1 MMDKLKTNVEA
12 VQRGIREA
20 AEKAGRDP
28 AEITLLAATKYA
40 SAEQMNALIAL
51 GVQDVGENRV
61 QALLEKWDALDK
73 ENLRVHFIG
82 SLQKNKVKYIADKVC
97 MIHSLDSV
105 ELAREIDKQC
115 KKHGKVM
122 DVLVEINCAREE
134 NKGGVAPE
142 DAEALCM
149 ALAEFE
155 HVRLRGF
162 MTMAPKSPEKA
173 QYYKY
178 FSETFALCLDLWTKK
193 LHNIDIPMMMSMGM
207 SDSYDVGIACGSTLV
222 RVGSSLFVDKN
233 M

>member
-28 AEITLLAATKYA
+28 AEVTLLAATKYA

-73 ENLRVHFIG
+73 EKLRVHFIG

-115 KKHGKVM
+115 KKHGRVM

-178 FSETFALCLDLWTKK
+178 FSETFALCLDIWTKK
-193 LHNIDIPMMMSMGM
+193 LHNIDIPMIMSMGM
-207 SDSYDVGIACGSTLV
+207 SDSYDVAIACGSTLV
-222 RVGSSLFVDKN
+222 RVGSGLFC
-233 M
+233 

>member
-1 MMDKLKTNVEA
+1 MDKLKTNVEA

-40 SAEQMNALIAL
+40 SVEQINALPAL
-51 GVQDVGENRV
+51 GVYDIGENRV

-73 ENLRVHFIG
+73 QNLRVHFIG

-97 MIHSLDSV
+97 MIHSLDSL

-122 DVLVEINCAREE
+122 DVLLEINCANEE
-134 NKGGVAPE
+134 SKGGVAPE
-142 DAEALCM
+142 DAEELCL
-149 ALAEFE
+149 ALAQFE
-155 HVRLRGF
+155 SIRLRGF
-162 MTMAPKSPEKA
+162 MTMAPKCPEKA

-178 FSETFALCLDLWTKK
+178 FSETFDQCLDIWTKK
-193 LHNIDIPMMMSMGM
+193 LHNIGIPMIMSMGM
-207 SDSYDVGIACGSTLV
+207 SDSYEVAIACSSTLV
-222 RVGSSLFVDKN
+222 RVGSGLFC
-233 M
+233 

>member
-1 MMDKLKTNVEA
+1 MDKLKTNVEA
-12 VQRGIREA
+12 VQRGICEA

-28 AEITLLAATKYA
+28 AEVTLLAATKYA

-73 ENLRVHFIG
+73 EKLRVHFIG

-115 KKHGKVM
+115 KKHGRVM

-178 FSETFALCLDLWTKK
+178 FSETFALCLDIWTKK
-193 LHNIDIPMMMSMGM
+193 LHNIDIPMIMSMGM

-222 RVGSSLFVDKN
+222 RVGSGLFC
-233 M
+233 

>member
-1 MMDKLKTNVEA
+1 MDKLKTNVEA

-20 AEKAGRDP
+20 AESAGRDP
-28 AEITLLAATKYA
+28 AGITLLAATKYA
-40 SAEQMNALIAL
+40 SAEQINALPAL
-51 GVQDVGENRV
+51 GVHDIGENRV
-61 QALLEKWDALDK
+61 QALLEKWEALDK

-122 DVLVEINCAREE
+122 DVLVEINCACEQS
-134 NKGGVAPE
+134 KGGVAPE
-142 DAEALCM
+142 HAEALCQ
-149 ALAEFE
+149 ALAELE

-162 MTMAPKSPEKA
+162 MTMAPKCPEKT

-178 FSETFALCLDLWTKK
+178 FSETFALCLDIWTKK
-193 LHNIDIPMMMSMGM
+193 LHNIDMPMIMSMGM
-207 SDSYDVGIACGSTLV
+207 SNSYDVGIACGSTLV
-222 RVGSSLFVDKN
+222 RVGSSLFC
-233 M
+233 

>member
-1 MMDKLKTNVEA
+1 MDKLKTNVEA

-20 AEKAGRDP
+20 AEKAGRDS

-134 NKGGVAPE
+134 NKGGVVPE

-162 MTMAPKSPEKA
+162 MTMATKSPEKA

-178 FSETFALCLDLWTKK
+178 FSETFALCLDIWTKK
-193 LHNIDIPMMMSMGM
+193 LHNIDIPMIMSMGM

-222 RVGSSLFVDKN
+222 RVGSGLFC
-233 M
+233 

>member
-1 MMDKLKTNVEA
+1 MDKLKTNVEA
-12 VQRGIREA
+12 VQRGICEA

-28 AEITLLAATKYA
+28 AEVTLLAATKYA

-178 FSETFALCLDLWTKK
+178 FSETFALCLDIWTKK
-193 LHNIDIPMMMSMGM
+193 LHNIDIPMIMSMGM

-222 RVGSSLFVDKN
+222 RVGSGLFC
-233 M
+233 

>member
-1 MMDKLKTNVEA
+1 MDKLKTNVEA
-12 VQRGIREA
+12 VQRGICEA
-20 AEKAGRDP
+20 AEKAGRNP
-28 AEITLLAATKYA
+28 AEVTLLAATKYA

-115 KKHGKVM
+115 KKHGRVM

-178 FSETFALCLDLWTKK
+178 FSETFALCLDIWTKK
-193 LHNIDIPMMMSMGM
+193 LHNIDIPMIMSMGM

-222 RVGSSLFVDKN
+222 RVGSSLFC
-233 M
+233 

>member
-1 MMDKLKTNVEA
+1 MDKLKTNVEA

-73 ENLRVHFIG
+73 EKLRVHFIG

-142 DAEALCM
+142 DAEALCR

-178 FSETFALCLDLWTKK
+178 FSETFALCLDIWTKK
-193 LHNIDIPMMMSMGM
+193 LHNIDIPMIMSMGM

-222 RVGSSLFVDKN
+222 RVGSGLFC
-233 M
+233 

>member
-1 MMDKLKTNVEA
+1 MTEKLQTNVAA
-12 VQRGIREA
+12 VQAGIREA
-20 AEKAGRDP
+20 ARKAGRDP
-28 AEITLLAATKYA
+28 ASVTLLAATKYA
-40 SAEQMNALIAL
+40 TVEQINALPAL
-51 GVQDVGENRV
+51 GVYDVGENRV

-97 MIHSLDSV
+97 MIHSLDSI

-122 DVLVEINCAREE
+122 DVLVEINCACEE
-134 NKGGVAPE
+134 SKGGVAP
-142 DAEALCM
+142 AEAETLCLS
-149 ALAEFE
+149 LAAFE
-155 HVRLRGF
+155 SIRLRGF

-178 FSETFALCLDLWTKK
+178 FSETFALCLDIWTKK
-193 LHNIDIPMMMSMGM
+193 LHNIDIPMVMSMGM

-222 RVGSSLFVDKN
+222 RVGSGLFVDKN

>member
-1 MMDKLKTNVEA
+1 MDKLKTNVEA

-20 AEKAGRDP
+20 AEKAGRDS

-73 ENLRVHFIG
+73 EHLRVHFIG

-115 KKHGKVM
+115 KKHGRVM

-178 FSETFALCLDLWTKK
+178 FSETFALCLDIWTKK
-193 LHNIDIPMMMSMGM
+193 LHNIDIPMIMSMGM

-222 RVGSSLFVDKN
+222 RVGSGLFC
-233 M
+233 

>member
-1 MMDKLKTNVEA
+1 MDKLKTNVEA
-12 VQRGIREA
+12 VQRGICEA
-20 AEKAGRDP
+20 AEKAGRNP
-28 AEITLLAATKYA
+28 AEVTLLAATKYA

-115 KKHGKVM
+115 KKHGRVM

-178 FSETFALCLDLWTKK
+178 FSETFALCLDIWTKK
-193 LHNIDIPMMMSMGM
+193 LHNIDIPMIMSMGM

-222 RVGSSLFVDKN
+222 RVGSGLFC
-233 M
+233 

>member
-12 VQRGIREA
+12 VQRGICEA

-73 ENLRVHFIG
+73 EHLRVHFIG

-178 FSETFALCLDLWTKK
+178 FSETFALCLDIWTKK
-193 LHNIDIPMMMSMGM
+193 LHNIDIPMIMSMGM

-222 RVGSSLFVDKN
+222 RVGSGLFC
-233 M
+233 

>member
-1 MMDKLKTNVEA
+1 MMDKLKTNVAA
-12 VQRGIREA
+12 VQRGICEA

-28 AEITLLAATKYA
+28 QEITLLAATKSA
-40 SAEQMNALIAL
+40 SAEQINALPAL
-51 GVQDVGENRV
+51 GVCDVGENRV
-61 QALLEKWDALDK
+61 QALLEKWDALDH
-73 ENLRVHFIG
+73 EHLRVHFIG

-97 MIHSLDSV
+97 MIHSVDSV

-142 DAEALCM
+142 GAEALCV
-149 ALAEFE
+149 ALAQFE
-155 HVRLRGF
+155 SIRLRGF

-178 FSETFALCLDLWTKK
+178 FSETFALCLDIWTKK

>member
-1 MMDKLKTNVEA
+1 MDKLKTNVEA

-20 AEKAGRDP
+20 AERAGRDP

-40 SAEQMNALIAL
+40 SAEQINALPAL
-51 GVQDVGENRV
+51 GVHDIGENRV
-61 QALLEKWDALDK
+61 QALLEKWEALDK

-122 DVLVEINCAREE
+122 DVLVEINCACEQS
-134 NKGGVAPE
+134 KGGVAPE
-142 DAEALCM
+142 HAEALCQ
-149 ALAEFE
+149 ALAELE

-162 MTMAPKSPEKA
+162 MTMAPKCPEKT

-178 FSETFALCLDLWTKK
+178 FSETFALCLDIWTKK
-193 LHNIDIPMMMSMGM
+193 LHNIDMPMIMSMGM
-207 SDSYDVGIACGSTLV
+207 SNSYDVGIACGSTLV
-222 RVGSSLFVDKN
+222 RVGSSLFC
-233 M
+233 

>member
-1 MMDKLKTNVEA
+1 MDKLKINVEA

-20 AEKAGRDP
+20 AEQAGRDP

-40 SAEQMNALIAL
+40 SAEQINALPAL
-51 GVQDVGENRV
+51 GVHDIGENRV

-73 ENLRVHFIG
+73 QNLRVHFIG

-97 MIHSLDSV
+97 MIHSLDSLA
-105 ELAREIDKQC
+105 LAREIDKQC

-122 DVLVEINCAREE
+122 DVLVEINCAGEE

-142 DAEALCM
+142 DTEALCI

-155 HVRLRGF
+155 SIRLRGF

-178 FSETFALCLDLWTKK
+178 FSETFALCLDIWTKK
-193 LHNIDIPMMMSMGM
+193 LHNIDIPMIMSMGM

-222 RVGSSLFVDKN
+222 RVGSSLFC
-233 M
+233 

>member
-1 MMDKLKTNVEA
+1 MDKLKTNVEA
-12 VQRGIREA
+12 VQRGICEA

-28 AEITLLAATKYA
+28 AEVTLLAATKYA

-115 KKHGKVM
+115 KKHGRVM

-134 NKGGVAPE
+134 NKGGVVPE

-178 FSETFALCLDLWTKK
+178 FSETFALCLDIWTKK
-193 LHNIDIPMMMSMGM
+193 LHNIDIPMIMSMGM

-222 RVGSSLFVDKN
+222 RVGSGLFC
-233 M
+233 

>member
-1 MMDKLKTNVEA
+1 MDKLKTNVEA

-20 AEKAGRDP
+20 AEKAGRDS

-51 GVQDVGENRV
+51 GVHDVGENRV

-115 KKHGKVM
+115 KKHGRVM

-178 FSETFALCLDLWTKK
+178 FSETFALCLDIWTKK
-193 LHNIDIPMMMSMGM
+193 LHNIDIPMIMSMGM

-222 RVGSSLFVDKN
+222 RVGSGLFC
-233 M
+233 

>member
-1 MMDKLKTNVEA
+1 MDKLKTNVEA
-12 VQRGIREA
+12 VQRCICEA

-28 AEITLLAATKYA
+28 AEVTLLAATKYA

-61 QALLEKWDALDK
+61 QALLEKWNARDK

-115 KKHGKVM
+115 KKHGRVM

-178 FSETFALCLDLWTKK
+178 FSETFALCLDIWTKK
-193 LHNIDIPMMMSMGM
+193 LHNIDIPMIMSMGM

-222 RVGSSLFVDKN
+222 RVGSGLFC
-233 M
+233 

>member
-1 MMDKLKTNVEA
+1 MDKLKTNVEA

-28 AEITLLAATKYA
+28 AEVTLLAATKYA

-73 ENLRVHFIG
+73 EKLRVHFIG

-178 FSETFALCLDLWTKK
+178 FSETFALCLDIWTKK
-193 LHNIDIPMMMSMGM
+193 LHNIDIPMIMSMGM

-222 RVGSSLFVDKN
+222 RVGSSLFC
-233 M
+233 